1 MHIGLRAALLLYWTG
16 AAHFAPTSRPR
27 FLLQYGMPVCM
38 SAFVPLRA
46 VWLSVS
52 VWQHCTRD
60 WPIFLAHWVV
70 VLLELYFAA
79 MLVFAL
85 AWAPP
90 PPPHELAER
99 CASRMYG
106 MHHLPF
112 ACGVSRTCAHASA
125 NTQAHA
131 CPHIRPRRDARDARS
146 RTLARSRVHRVH
158 TVAVRGPDSRA
169 VAQVDV
175 RLRDVRHAVPL
186 AALGHRARPA
196 VGTLYAPQQCS
207 GSVPRVL
214 NGTL

>member
-1 MHIGLRAALLLYWTG
+1 
-16 AAHFAPTSRPR
+16 
-27 FLLQYGMPVCM
+27 M

-52 VWQHCTRD
+52 VWQHSTRD

-131 CPHIRPRRDARDARS
+131 RPHIRPRRDARNARS
-146 RTLARSRVHRVH
+146 RPLARSRVHRV
-158 TVAVRGPDSRA
+158 RWPSGPYSRA

-186 AALGHRARPA
+186 ATLGHRAGPA
-196 VGTLYAPQQCS
+196 VGTLYAPSQCS
-207 GSVPRVL
+207 AAVPSSLPSGTAWYSVVL
-214 NGTL
+214 CT